1 MRSQPQVIVYGSPR
15 DSPNNTDY
23 CHCPCYLPCGSRH
36 SLGHMQKFCRLSL
49 GVTVGKRTIIH
60 QLYGTYIQESH
71 RQRLCGEG
79 DSIEGNGGTQMLC
92 RGKWE
97 KLFFKKGSL
106 QHHGFG
112 AKKLIDFF
120 FPKKILCI
128 RDYCV

>member
-1 MRSQPQVIVYGSPR
+1 
-15 DSPNNTDY
+15 
-23 CHCPCYLPCGSRH
+23 
-36 SLGHMQKFCRLSL
+36 MQKFCSLSL

-97 KLFFKKGSL
+97 KLFFKKLWKEGKTLLLKTLHTSDTGL
-106 QHHGFG
+106 GG
-112 AKKLIDFF
+112 TELE
-120 FPKKILCI
+120 LSW
-128 RDYCV
+128 